1 MKVLSPYF
9 SLWPTGMY
17 NKYLHVLMYSST
29 SVQRKS
35 CLIAREL
42 LDFVIRLVNFV
53 LNLPFWQM
61 DFFLGN
67 SHYRKT
73 VINPAHENFF
83 RVN

>member
-1 MKVLSPYF
+1 
-9 SLWPTGMY
+9 MY

-42 LDFVIRLVNFV
+42 LDFVIRLVNSV
-53 LNLPFWQM
+53 LIYLIGKWI
-61 DFFLGN
+61 FLGN

-73 VINPAHENFF
+73 VVNPAHENFF
-83 RVN
+83 GLIKMTLGLVQCTC